1 MYEYLAFEKTLK
13 EKEQDFSL
21 FLRDY
26 QKYLDKY

>member
-21 FLRDY
+21 FLQDY
-26 QKYLDKY
+26 QEDL